1 MAIFDDVVVNAKS
14 AAAAVSKKAGAFY
27 DLSKLRI
34 SAAGLRGELNK
45 KYTALGESVYNNDPE
60 STVDAIKAEIAD
72 IKHNIADIEKIIA
85 SVSNTTFC
93 PSCGEKLPKS
103 AHFCPTC
110 GSPVSKVSN
119 EPESVTDA
127 DDPVSTTSPDEA

>member
-45 KYTALGESVYNNDPE
+45 KYTALGESVYNNDPQTTIDE
-60 STVDAIKAEIAD
+60 IKAEIAE
-72 IKHNIADIEKIIA
+72 IKQSIADVEKIIA
-85 SVSNTTFC
+85 AASNTTFC
-93 PSCGEKLPKS
+93 AACGEKLPKS
-103 AHFCPTC
+103 ARFCLTC
-110 GSPVSKVSN
+110 GNPVANVTAEPVDNAAADPTTDEVS
-119 EPESVTDA
+119 E
-127 DDPVSTTSPDEA
+127 

>member
-45 KYTALGESVYNNDPE
+45 KYAALGESVYNNDPE
-60 STVDAIKAEIAD
+60 ATVEEIKAEIAE
-72 IKHNIADIEKIIA
+72 IKQNIADIEKII
-85 SVSNTTFC
+85 SSTSNTTFC
-93 PSCGEKLPKS
+93 TVCGEKLPK
-103 AHFCPTC
+103 AARFCLTC
-110 GSPVSKVSN
+110 GNPVAKVEYTPAD
-119 EPESVTDA
+119 EPATDE
-127 DDPVSTTSPDEA
+127 VSE